1 MVLDVDDLK
10 SGSGECLAELQQRKS
25 VMLVGVLIG
34 ISLNELTVPFRFLSE
49 WGRNQM
55 LKYLKQYLFTITFS
69 LNR

>member
-34 ISLNELTVPFRFLSE
+34 ISLNELTVPFRFLPGGE
-49 WGRNQM
+49 I
-55 LKYLKQYLFTITFS
+55 KC
-69 LNR
+69 